1 MSNGIYLI
9 IFWCTI
15 TKHLFTANDYCGSE
29 FWTIVPSAVEQSCH
43 CLLENHTSDCW
54 TIMSMTVE
62 QSCQWMLNSCTKDC
76 WKIVPMSFEQSYQ
89 RLLNNHG
96 INCARDCSR
105 ITPATGEELWQWFLK
120 NRPSNC
126 WLIVLATGKIYV
138 FNDSKSPVIIE

>member
-15 TKHLFTANDYCGSE
+15 HQTFIYSQRLLWQWILNNRAIRC
-29 FWTIVPSAVEQSCH
+29 WTIVPLSVG
-43 CLLENHTSDCW
+43 NHTSDCW